1 MKTNSTTRSSFL
13 ALFMTVLI
21 FSTPFTT
28 LAQQISVEEQ
38 VKTAAKRDAETDTNK
53 LLWAGVGCAVP
64 FCGLLGGIAGLLATS
79 DLLFH
84 EGPAYTACFGA
95 ALGCLFPIGPILSQP
110 IPPPER
116 LLGKSPEYVDFYTN
130 AYETET
136 RRLRIKSASR
146 GGIIG
151 FGLLVITF
159 WYHQR

>member
-1 MKTNSTTRSSFL
+1 MKISSTFHVLVFFMIVLVISMPFISFAQENS
-13 ALFMTVLI
+13 
-21 FSTPFTT
+21 PE
-28 LAQQISVEEQ
+28 AQA
-38 VKTAAKRDAETDTNK
+38 KMAAERDAETDTNK

-64 FCGLLGGIAGLLATS
+64 FCGLLGGIAGLYVS
-79 DLLFH
+79 GFPFN
-84 EGPAYTACFGA
+84 EGPAYTVCVGTA
-95 ALGCLFPIGPILSQP
+95 AGCLVPISPILSQP

-130 AYETET
+130 TYETET

>member
-1 MKTNSTTRSSFL
+1 MRTNLTTRSPFL
-13 ALFMTVLI
+13 ALFMTALI

-28 LAQQISVEEQ
+28 LAQQISVEAQ
-38 VKTAAKRDAETDTNK
+38 AKMAAERDAETDTNK
-53 LLWAGVGCAVP
+53 LLWTGVSCAAP
-64 FCGLLGGIAGLLATS
+64 FCGLLGGIAGLYVSGLPTN
-79 DLLFH
+79 

-95 ALGCLFPIGPILSQP
+95 AAGCLVPISPILSQP